1 MNPANDVSITVR
13 YRLSPGVRAR
23 RENFGLLFYSSH
35 DARLTFLKS
44 GDLLSVSPDSDRDYC
59 LTAECKDSE
68 TEAKT
73 RRFIE
78 LLLKKGLIV
87 EERAR
92 L

>member
-1 MNPANDVSITVR
+1 MNPASDVSSTAR

-23 RENFGLLFYSSH
+23 RENFGLLFYSSR

-44 GDLLSVSPDSDRDYC
+44 GELLSVSPDADRHYC
-59 LTAECKDSE
+59 LTADCKDGD
-68 TEAKT
+68 TGAKT
-73 RRFIE
+73 KRFIE

-87 EERAR
+87 EERVR

>member
-1 MNPANDVSITVR
+1 MNPASDATATAR

-23 RENFGLLFYSSH
+23 RENFGLLFYSSR

-44 GDLLSVSPDSDRDYC
+44 GDLLSVSPDPDLHYC
-59 LTAECKDSE
+59 LTADCKDGE
-68 TEAKT
+68 AEAKT

-87 EERAR
+87 EERVR